1 MEKINV
7 YSVGGKEAKEL
18 IFIPKIFN
26 IPPRKDLIQKAFEIA
41 QSRNKQVQGR
51 DPRAGLRNTAEGW
64 GTGHGISRAPR
75 LKGSGYPTARNVGRV
90 PFAKGGR
97 LAHPI
102 KVEKKIK
109 KKINKKTNK
118 LSIISA
124 ISASGNARW
133 VEKRGYNISNIPQI
147 PLVIDDKIQT
157 IKNTAH
163 LFTILCDLGLKEELD
178 LIKKSKKIRS
188 GKGKRRGRKYK
199 IKTGILIVIK
209 DDFGIVKA
217 ARNIPGIDIVN
228 IKNLSIEKLAPGGL
242 AGRLIIWTQSA
253 FTELNNLFDGVI

>member
-133 VEKRGYNISNIPQI
+133 VEKRIYNISNIPQI

-188 GKGKRRGRKYK
+188 GKGK
-199 IKTGILIVIK
+199 
-209 DDFGIVKA
+209 
-217 ARNIPGIDIVN
+217 
-228 IKNLSIEKLAPGGL
+228 
-242 AGRLIIWTQSA
+242 
-253 FTELNNLFDGVI
+253 